1 MFKRRVRGIDQYG
14 TDWRKKEEIQDNRIE
29 NFYSLII
36 ILTLLWILKDWK
48 IRVQNVLCLLI
59 LKMINDSIRAKMFLN
74 FLIVINEWTI
84 YMRRKWNNNPSLSL
98 IQFIFYFIVVSVNN
112 CSLSFDYWK
121 YLFEHFKVRKKT
133 ILEISFPRTLAQLLI
148 GKLLISVHRI
158 FIG

>member
-1 MFKRRVRGIDQYG
+1 MFKRRVRGIDQMEE
-14 TDWRKKEEIQDNRIE
+14 KEEIQDNRIE

-48 IRVQNVLCLLI
+48 IRVQNVLCLLV

-98 IQFIFYFIVVSVNN
+98 IQFIFYFIVVSVNS

>member
-1 MFKRRVRGIDQYG
+1 MFKRRVGGIDQCG
-14 TDWRKKEEIQDNRIE
+14 TDWRKKGEIQDNRIE

-48 IRVQNVLCLLI
+48 IRVQNVLCLLV

-112 CSLSFDYWK
+112 CSLSFNSWK

>member
-1 MFKRRVRGIDQYG
+1 MIR
-14 TDWRKKEEIQDNRIE
+14 WRKKEEIQDNRIE
-29 NFYSLII
+29 NFANYYS
-36 ILTLLWILKDWK
+36 LLWILKDWK
-48 IRVQNVLCLLI
+48 IRVQNVLCLLV

-112 CSLSFDYWK
+112 CSLSFNSWK

>member
-1 MFKRRVRGIDQYG
+1 MFKRRVRGIDQMEE
-14 TDWRKKEEIQDNRIE
+14 KEEIQDNRIE

-48 IRVQNVLCLLI
+48 IRVQNVLCLLV

>member
-1 MFKRRVRGIDQYG
+1 MIR
-14 TDWRKKEEIQDNRIE
+14 WRKKEEIQDNRIE

-36 ILTLLWILKDWK
+36 ILTLLWILKNWK
-48 IRVQNVLCLLI
+48 IRVQNVLCLLV

-74 FLIVINEWTI
+74 FLIVINEWTM